1 MVKGTNWYDY
11 DEGYSIG
18 TSGSDGG
25 LIARD
30 EEHDFGARITLEEDG
45 SSAPFT
51 VTCTIYGWMSH
62 ARFFPDESEAN
73 REFDEM
79 KTDLERIL
87 IIVPADE
94 TDADEETLDEISDEI
109 SEFVER
115 FP

>member
-1 MVKGTNWYDY
+1 MRNETNWYEY

-25 LIARD
+25 IIARD
-30 EEHDFGARITLEEDG
+30 EEHDFGARMTLEEEG
-45 SSAPFT
+45 SSAPFSI
-51 VTCTIYGWMSH
+51 TCTIYGWMTH
-62 ARFFPDESEAN
+62 TRFFPDEDEAG

-79 KTDLERIL
+79 KIDLEKIL
-87 IIVPADE
+87 SIVPADVE
-94 TDADEETLDEISDEI
+94 DADEEALDEISEEI